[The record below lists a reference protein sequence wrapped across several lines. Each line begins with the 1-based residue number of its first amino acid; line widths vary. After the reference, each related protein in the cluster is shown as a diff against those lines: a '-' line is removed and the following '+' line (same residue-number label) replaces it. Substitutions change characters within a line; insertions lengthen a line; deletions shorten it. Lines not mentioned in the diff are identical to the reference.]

1 MIRPF
6 GRSGWSYNYIEIKMW
21 QYSHYNSEVVTKYFY
36 GITARVR
43 VNSFMDPFSHMIPT
57 KRAALPHVNNNREN
71 KQVFIFDSVFLT
83 LPANCQ
89 FSQWIGH
96 NRYTDRKQMLVV
108 SSYQHALFL

>member
-21 QYSHYNSEVVTKYFY
+21 QYSHNNSEVVIIPAVATKIFFV
-36 GITARVR
+36 ITARVR
-43 VNSFMDPFSHMIPT
+43 VNSFIDPFSDIRPT
-57 KRAALPHVNNNREN
+57 NRAALPHFNNNRNN
-71 KQVFIFDSVFLT
+71 KHVFIFDSVFLT

-96 NRYTDRKQMLVV
+96 NSITDRQQL
-108 SSYQHALFL
+108 LRC